1 MRRLRVA
8 LALAACRNV
17 LFAQTP
23 GRSSRSAAHRHSP
36 LLVEGNT
43 LLTQQ
48 EIDSALAPFSGKDR
62 DFGDIQR
69 ALEALE
75 QRYRDAGW
83 GVVQVSLP
91 EQEHP
96 GASCSFACTEAR
108 LGKVAI
114 EGNKHFSDANVR
126 RSVPSL
132 VEGETPNLARN
143 RPQSSGGRRKS
154 REAVR
159 PCSCAPESRS
169 ARWMQ

>member
-1 MRRLRVA
+1 
-8 LALAACRNV
+8 LAV
-17 LFAQTP
+17 LPQCAFAQTP
-23 GRSSRSAAHRHSP
+23 DGALAGPRIVIARF
-36 LLVEGNT
+36 LVEGNT

-91 EQEHP
+91 EQDIAR
-96 GASCSFACTEAR
+96 GVVQFRVSEAR
-108 LGKVAI
+108 LAKVVV
-114 EGNKHFSDANVR
+114 EGNKFFGDANVR

-132 VEGETPNLARN
+132 VEGLSQDT
-143 RPQSSGGRRKS
+143 GTT
-154 REAVR
+154 
-159 PCSCAPESRS
+159 
-169 ARWMQ
+169 